1 MAWALVSMVSSSI
14 RANNSLSKTLSSSP
28 YQLLTPTNCLNL
40 FPHSGFNTGISIL
53 GPGNVLIDNT
63 QLKDNTNVSVLVN
76 QVNATVVLDQD
87 IITTSTTGL
96 LVAAGK
102 VVVSRST
109 FTFNT
114 AFGVMARNR
123 TNIAITDTLFA
134 ANGVGIELGRHVTA
148 DLTDSKLFD
157 NKTPFA
163 CGSRFRLFEENRV
176 ECVPEDCK
184 SERHETPSCCS
195 S

>member
-1 MAWALVSMVSSSI
+1 MDWAPGSVVSSSI
-14 RANNSLSKTLSSSP
+14 RASSSLSKTHSSSSYP
-28 YQLLTPTNCLNL
+28 PPSHSHQLLKL
-40 FPHSGFNTGISIL
+40 FSRSGFNTGISVL
-53 GPGNVLIDNT
+53 GPGTVLIDNT

-76 QVNATVVLDQD
+76 EVNATVVLDQD
-87 IITTSTTGL
+87 IITTSTKGL
-96 LVAAGK
+96 LLAAGK
-102 VVVSRST
+102 AVVSRST

-114 AFGVMARNR
+114 AFGVVARNH

-134 ANGVGIELGRHVTA
+134 SNGVGIELGRHVTA

-176 ECVPEDCK
+176 ECIPEDCK
-184 SERHETPSCCS
+184 SERHETPCCS